1 VKASGVQ
8 FGQEEVARQ
17 EKVLFVG
24 EVDLKSLKLDGRI
37 LLEVVHL
44 QYVATS
50 TANGGHQ
57 HTQHRL
63 RTHVAREGKWR

>member
-1 VKASGVQ
+1 VKASGVH

-44 QYVATS
+44 
-50 TANGGHQ
+50 
-57 HTQHRL
+57 
-63 RTHVAREGKWR
+63 